1 VTPKALNMSSTAT
14 LSLLLS
20 TQPTKTTNYP
30 KWRPQ
35 RYLQPHNYPWS
46 MTNAFTTLNSQ
57 PKRQLL
63 DGKALK
69 KDTSSAD
76 S

>member
-1 VTPKALNMSSTAT
+1 MSSTAT

-20 TQPTKTTNYP
+20 TQLTKKTN
-30 KWRPQ
+30 

-69 KDTSSAD
+69 KDSSSAD